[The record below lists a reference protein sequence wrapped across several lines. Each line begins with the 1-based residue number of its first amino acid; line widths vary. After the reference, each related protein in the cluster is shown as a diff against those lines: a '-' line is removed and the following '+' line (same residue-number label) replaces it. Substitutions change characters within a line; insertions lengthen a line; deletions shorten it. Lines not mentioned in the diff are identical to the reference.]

1 MKGFRVP
8 ALDLSHK
15 AEGSM
20 QFLNVRSQ
28 KLGHAFIK
36 VHFAQRGLNTRDI
49 IFRYRHPRIFTH
61 LQNEDLRN
69 GAQPLKNLGYEER
82 ALTKSERD
90 QGS

>member
-1 MKGFRVP
+1 MGYKPLSGKCLDHQTFHDLLMK
-8 ALDLSHK
+8 
-15 AEGSM
+15 
-20 QFLNVRSQ
+20 
-28 KLGHAFIK
+28 
-36 VHFAQRGLNTRDI
+36 RG